1 MENKEAIRQLR
12 ETIQFD
18 EEKKKNVVG
27 LPWKN
32 GREGAKKILNSLN
45 SQQMALR
52 RLQGMIPRFRR
63 DGGRMQRV
71 FKEMEK
77 FEEKGYAHMIDNNN
91 NDSGAENPRWYL
103 PIHVVEKN
111 NKTRICHDAR
121 ANVRGIAFNDLLLRT
136 PNLLN
141 SLPAI
146 LLSFRTKKIA
156 FMKYLYSH
164 NKCSSVKQKRRH
176 HHE

>member
-1 MENKEAIRQLR
+1 
-12 ETIQFD
+12 
-18 EEKKKNVVG
+18 
-27 LPWKN
+27 
-32 GREGAKKILNSLN
+32 
-45 SQQMALR
+45 
-52 RLQGMIPRFRR
+52 
-63 DGGRMQRV
+63 MQRV

-77 FEEKGYAHMIDNNN
+77 FKEKGYTHMIDNDN

-121 ANVRGIAFNDLLLRT
+121 ANVRGIALNDLLLRT

-156 FMKYLYSH
+156 FMTDIAQFFHQVLVDERDADVFRYFWFGT
-164 NKCSSVKQKRRH
+164 RA
-176 HHE
+176 